1 MARRLTPLSDLTS
14 RQEIPFHLELPN
26 PLVELGNEGLVL
38 LLLTVLTTKDARST
52 LQQSPL
58 PCADLA
64 RMKLVA
70 TGYLCRGLF
79 FSQRFQ
85 GHLGLEG
92 RAALPLSFRHLLP
105 LPDKNRCPWFIE
117 KDSHLATCRISWV
130 HFRPLSIRIIGTLH
144 SEQILAR
151 YGNIGVE
158 DYKGISKKKLLNPT
172 RDRREETML
181 IIGYGLNC
189 TGTKTPFCWKMR
201 GVCATLKPD
210 GKSGTATLILAA
222 SLGLLEQVALLEQ
235 SHLPPSRG
243 KGLFTLHC
251 HCYENPF

>member
-1 MARRLTPLSDLTS
+1 MLYSSGELYLPVLLFSGVRSLG
-14 RQEIPFHLELPN
+14 QEIPLHLELPN
-26 PLVELGNEGLVL
+26 LLVELGNEGLVL
-38 LLLTVLTTKDARST
+38 LFLLTALTTKDARST

-58 PCADLA
+58 PCANLA

-85 GHLGLEG
+85 GYLGLEG
-92 RAALPLSFRHLLP
+92 RAALPLSFRDLLP

-158 DYKGISKKKLLNPT
+158 DYKEFQKETPKSYSRPTGGNHADNRLRAELYRDQDAVLLEDA
-172 RDRREETML
+172 R
-181 IIGYGLNC
+181 
-189 TGTKTPFCWKMR
+189 
-201 GVCATLKPD
+201 VCATLNQMAIGNSD
-210 GKSGTATLILAA
+210 AYFSGLI
-222 SLGLLEQVALLEQ
+222 GTFGTE
-235 SHLPPSRG
+235 
-243 KGLFTLHC
+243 T
-251 HCYENPF
+251 